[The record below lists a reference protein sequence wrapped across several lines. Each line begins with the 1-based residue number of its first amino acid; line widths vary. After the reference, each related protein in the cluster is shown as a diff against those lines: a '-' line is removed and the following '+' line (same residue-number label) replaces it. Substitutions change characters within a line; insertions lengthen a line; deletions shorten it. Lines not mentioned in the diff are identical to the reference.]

1 MPSWIA
7 SRSQWPRKKCTL
19 GTAPFQPRSTNNFKT
34 YSESLDGTKHIF
46 FRDLTSQLEVG
57 RECMSTQL
65 DRGAVLC
72 GPSGAVAFPHQILGI

>member
-19 GTAPFQPRSTNNFKT
+19 GTAPFQPRNTNKNILRVWM
-34 YSESLDGTKHIF
+34 ERNIF
-46 FRDLTSQLEVG
+46 FQRSDFELEVG

-72 GPSGAVAFPHQILGI
+72 GPSGAVAFPHQMLGI